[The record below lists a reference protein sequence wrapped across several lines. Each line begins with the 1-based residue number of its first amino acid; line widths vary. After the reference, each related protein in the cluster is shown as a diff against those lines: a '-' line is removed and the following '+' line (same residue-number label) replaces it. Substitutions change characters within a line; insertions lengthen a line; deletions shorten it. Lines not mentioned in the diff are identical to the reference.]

1 MTDQGPVIE
10 ALTRRLAECPRD
22 FLEEPV
28 LGGRGKIFVDAVVS
42 DLVMD
47 LGGSPL
53 SRQGAENFKSG
64 DKKQRNR
71 LRLVLVAAW
80 LLHDDAFREA
90 GVYAKPAY
98 EFLRSGLK
106 ELAGVVSADLFVTDP
121 DRREELARLCLE
133 ALDLLPGGETKAQAA
148 DRLKTLGSVERQKV
162 IEETRAAEK
171 RARELRAAMEKK
183 RAEEAAAKATHE

>member
-1 MTDQGPVIE
+1 MTGQGPVIE

-22 FLEEPV
+22 FIEEPV
-28 LGGRGKIFVDAVVS
+28 QAGRGKIFVDAVVS

-53 SRQGAENFKSG
+53 SRKGAENFQSG

-80 LLHDDAFREA
+80 LLHDDRFREA

-98 EFLRSGLK
+98 EFLRAGLN

-148 DRLKTLGSVERQKV
+148 DRLKTLGSIERQKV

-183 RAEEAAAKATHE
+183 QAEEAAAKATHE